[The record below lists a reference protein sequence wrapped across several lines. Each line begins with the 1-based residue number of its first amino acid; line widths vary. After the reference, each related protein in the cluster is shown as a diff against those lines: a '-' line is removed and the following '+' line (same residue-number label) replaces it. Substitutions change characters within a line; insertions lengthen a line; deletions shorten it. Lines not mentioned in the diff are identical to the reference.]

1 MLSKSLIG
9 FKHFSCECYRIK
21 APQLL
26 QGKKQEARFLFP
38 LNMSGSINS
47 FFTKT
52 VQLQLFRE
60 KKMLYNHHSLVVPF
74 FFSQIFHVI
83 KKYLSKKSVI
93 YVQLKCNVLRAEA
106 KYKHIERDSKYILL
120 GAYVKAYK
128 IYITYAIHK
137 RLSL

>member
-1 MLSKSLIG
+1 MIQNHSFICLFSKYYKKRQLYIDKCLNAWKQAIQGKYGGKQYLLSKSLMG
-9 FKHFSCECYRIK
+9 FEHFSCECYRIK

-26 QGKKQEARFLFP
+26 QGKKQEAKFLFP
-38 LNMSGSINS
+38 LNMSGSTNS

-60 KKMLYNHHSLVVPF
+60 KKMLYNHCSLVVPF

-93 YVQLKCNVLRAEA
+93 YIQCKV
-106 KYKHIERDSKYILL
+106 
-120 GAYVKAYK
+120 
-128 IYITYAIHK
+128 
-137 RLSL
+137 